1 MPVREIEDFVIRNC
15 RIGYRCEQDWDDLV
29 DRGNKNSRYCSDCK
43 QDVVRCATVK
53 QLKAA
58 LAMNACVAI
67 PIEGVGGQSHLV
79 GDLFIKADYEAE

>member
-1 MPVREIEDFVIRNC
+1 MPAREIEDFVIRNC
-15 RIGYRCEQDWDDLV
+15 RIGYKCERGWDDLV
-29 DRGNKNSRYCSDCK
+29 NRGIKNSRYCSDCK
-43 QDVVRCATVK
+43 QDVVRCATVN

-67 PIEGVGGQSHLV
+67 PIEGDSGQSYLV